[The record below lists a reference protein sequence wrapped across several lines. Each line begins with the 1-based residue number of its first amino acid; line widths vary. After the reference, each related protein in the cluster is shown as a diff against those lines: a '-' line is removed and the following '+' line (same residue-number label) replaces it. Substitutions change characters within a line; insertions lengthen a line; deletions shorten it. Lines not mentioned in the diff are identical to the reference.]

1 MCIQKLIS
9 LFGRND
15 RKPKEPVSASPEPV
29 DPDRSGSNSN
39 QNDHRMQDQNN
50 EKTVFPADEPLIAFI
65 ASFLVNRLN
74 MLINKDHSGFKP
86 PYVPDWTGCGYT
98 LSENFSE
105 FINDLNEELEEKAL
119 MNSLLNGP
127 ASSEDDLLKFHPAM
141 ALYREQ
147 ISSAEQQIRSRRRQS
162 HSSLTNDEKWILL
175 IALVP
180 HVYPHFYDEIILHH
194 IRKPGEYPQ
203 MGLVRGRD
211 FRGYYPT
218 GETVLFL
225 LAGNDFDRRMELQR
239 LFQAD
244 QFFSKKQLV
253 WLEEPAKEE
262 PLMSGRLVI
271 AQDHLDKIMFGEVVP
286 PEFSMNFPAKQI
298 ETQLSWNDLV
308 INNELEEQIG
318 MILSWVF
325 FNDEL
330 MMTMGLNK
338 RIKKGFRTLFY
349 GPPGT
354 GKTLTASLLGN
365 ITGKPVYRIDL
376 SMVVSKYIGETEKNL
391 EHLFARAED
400 KGWILFFDEA
410 DAIFG
415 KRTGIRDAHDKYAN
429 QEVSYLLQRIE
440 DYNGL
445 IIMATNM
452 KSNIDDSFIRRFNS
466 MLKFPFPDEDHRAL
480 IWRRSLPSNI
490 PWKKESPVAPFSL
503 PEGKN
508 IDIPEEVKKY
518 ELSGG
523 NIVNVIQY
531 AALKATEIYN
541 EKKQFAK
548 NGQRLAISS
557 VNGNRTD
564 DTSPAEKGE
573 DITLTLY
580 LSDVLDGIR
589 RELIKEGK
597 PFKI

>member
-9 LFGRND
+9 LFQKKK
-15 RKPKEPVSASPEPV
+15 KPPPPTDFSLDTATAVKEPE
-29 DPDRSGSNSN
+29 
-39 QNDHRMQDQNN
+39 NDKKIYTMQDQQPD
-50 EKTVFPADEPLIAFI
+50 KAPFPADEPLILFVAE
-65 ASFLVNRLN
+65 FLTRRLN
-74 MLINKDHSGFKP
+74 QLVAGEYGGSKP
-86 PYVPDWTGCGYT
+86 PFVPDWTGCGYT
-98 LSENFSE
+98 LSENFSHFVNALDE
-105 FINDLNEELEEKAL
+105 QLREKAL
-119 MNSLLNGP
+119 MDSLLAGP
-127 ASSEDDLLKFHPAM
+127 DTSEEELLKNHPGMKIFRDEIVASEQKM
-141 ALYREQ
+141 KAKRQRPRSAL
-147 ISSAEQQIRSRRRQS
+147 
-162 HSSLTNDEKWILL
+162 LNDEKWVLL
-175 IALVP
+175 ISLIP
-180 HVYPHFYDEIILHH
+180 HVYPHFYDEIVLHH
-194 IRKPGEYPQ
+194 LKRPGEYPQ
-203 MGLVRGRD
+203 IGLIRGRE

-225 LAGNDFDRRMELQR
+225 LAGNDFDRRMEIHR

-244 QFFSKKQLV
+244 QYFSKKQLI
-253 WLEEPAKEE
+253 WLEEPGKDE

-271 AQDHLDKIMFGEVVP
+271 AQDHLDQILFGEAVP

-308 INNELEEQIG
+308 INSELEEQIG

-325 FNDEL
+325 YNDEL
-330 MMTMGLNK
+330 MMSMGMNK
-338 RIKKGFRTLFY
+338 RIKKGFRSLFY

-391 EHLFARAED
+391 EQLFARAED

-429 QEVSYLLQRIE
+429 QEVSYMLQRIE

-445 IIMATNM
+445 VIMATNM

-466 MLKFPFPDEDHRAL
+466 MLKFPLPDEEHRAM
-480 IWRRSLPSNI
+480 IWRRSLPSNV
-490 PWKKESPVAPFSL
+490 PWKKQRPEAPFQVA
-503 PEGKN
+503 EGKQ
-508 IDIPEEVKKY
+508 IDIPEQVKKY

-531 AALKATEIYN
+531 AALKATEVYN
-541 EKKQFAK
+541 EKKQ
-548 NGQRLAISS
+548 
-557 VNGNRTD
+557 
-564 DTSPAEKGE
+564 SPAPVLLAAEAIGSGCDE
-573 DITLTLY
+573 PGQISDESSTEPQLTIY